1 MAERL
6 TVYFD
11 FLCPYSWR
19 AAEVLELAAEPL
31 DLEVSWQHFS
41 IYQFNYER
49 VQSGS
54 GNGRWQLWNDR
65 LDDSDGNGCKGL
77 LPFLASQAA
86 RQQGP
91 EAHHAFRL
99 ELQRAVHRDYR
110 PLDLTTIR
118 HVVSTVGL
126 HRARFEDDLANPENR
141 TLLAQE
147 HARGAAKD
155 LFGTPTLEFPD
166 GGAAYF
172 RLRELPRSRSE
183 AIELVDDTR
192 RLLERYPYLQTV
204 KRPRAKG
211 N

>member
-19 AAEVLELAAEPL
+19 AAEVFDMVAEPL
-31 DLEVSWQHFS
+31 GLEVTWEHFS

-49 VQSGS
+49 LQ
-54 GNGRWQLWNDR
+54 GNGNWQLWNDK
-65 LDDSDGNGCKGL
+65 LDNTDGNGCKGL
-77 LPFLASQAA
+77 LPFMASQAA
-86 RQQGP
+86 RRQGAR
-91 EAHHAFRL
+91 AHNAFRL

-110 PLDLTTIR
+110 PLDLATIMS
-118 HVVSTVGL
+118 VVDSVGL

-141 TLLAQE
+141 TVLAQE
-147 HARGAAKD
+147 HARAAALD
-155 LFGTPTLEFPD
+155 LFGTPTVVFPE

-172 RLRELPRSRSE
+172 RLQDLPRSRSE
-183 AIELVDDTR
+183 AVDLVHDTR

-204 KRPRAKG
+204 RRPRAKE